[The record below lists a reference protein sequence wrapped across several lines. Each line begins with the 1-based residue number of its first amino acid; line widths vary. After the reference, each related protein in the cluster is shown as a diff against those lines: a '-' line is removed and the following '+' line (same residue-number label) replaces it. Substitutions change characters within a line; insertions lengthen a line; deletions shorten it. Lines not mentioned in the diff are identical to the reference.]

1 MGDLSDELKKCADEA
16 IRVHELYPYNRIRKE
31 IFKQDAKVQNCKL
44 SIIIGLSLQG
54 YCEYKMEL
62 MEEKGY
68 RLGSDECL
76 KGRELITDKMLEKI
90 VDRSIST
97 YNEVFAES
105 THDPKDLKFSWH
117 NFVKNRFIAI
127 MDNII
132 SAIAIVI
139 LLWLTPWFLRFLLSL
154 FDNQ

>member
-1 MGDLSDELKKCADEA
+1 MNDVSDELKRCANEA

-44 SIIIGLSLQG
+44 SIITGLSLQG

-68 RLGSDECL
+68 RLGTDECL

-90 VDRSIST
+90 VDRSISA
-97 YNEVFAES
+97 YNEVFSES
-105 THDPKDLKFSWH
+105 ISEPKYTKFSWDAVFKRPQRIIDSFFD
-117 NFVKNRFIAI
+117 NAIYTFII
-127 MDNII
+127 Y
-132 SAIAIVI
+132 I
-139 LLWLTPWFLRFLLSL
+139 LYRVLLSL
-154 FDNQ
+154 DIINPL